1 MKKFFKNFELYLGSI
16 FISVTTL
23 IVIMNVF
30 SRYFLNF
37 TFFWAE
43 EIAVGCFVWTIFL
56 GTTAAYKDKGL
67 IGVEALLNFLP
78 DKIRE
83 IVELFTYLLLLVLT
97 SVMGYFS
104 FTYVA
109 GSNKITAALEISYGY
124 INGGIVLSFGLMA
137 FYTLFFVIE
146 SFKKIF
152 IKKVTDF

>member
-1 MKKFFKNFELYLGSI
+1 
-16 FISVTTL
+16 
-23 IVIMNVF
+23 
-30 SRYFLNF
+30 
-37 TFFWAE
+37 
-43 EIAVGCFVWTIFL
+43 
-56 GTTAAYKDKGL
+56 
-67 IGVEALLNFLP
+67 
-78 DKIRE
+78 
-83 IVELFTYLLLLVLT
+83 
-97 SVMGYFS
+97 MGYFS